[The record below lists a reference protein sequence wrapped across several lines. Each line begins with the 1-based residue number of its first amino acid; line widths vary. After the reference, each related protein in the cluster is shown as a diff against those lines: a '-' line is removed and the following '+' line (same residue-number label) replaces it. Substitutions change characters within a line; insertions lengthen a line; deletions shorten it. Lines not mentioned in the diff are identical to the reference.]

1 MTFHFLLF
9 FFLFL
14 FFFTSIISFFLSRFL
29 LSSHS
34 RDERMT
40 FHFLLF
46 FFLFLFFFFTLFL
59 FLLRVIFPVD
69 NVHVGFT
76 QVNAAA
82 SERRAQNHPG
92 NRTGNGVGGKVL
104 GQSAHQKRAADEDR
118 AQTERVQNA
127 LFLR

>member
-9 FFLFL
+9 VFF
-14 FFFTSIISFFLSRFL
+14 
-29 LSSHS
+29 
-34 RDERMT
+34 
-40 FHFLLF
+40 F
-46 FFLFLFFFFTLFL
+46 FFLFLFFFFLFLFL
-59 FLLRVIFPVD
+59 FLLLFTFPVD

-82 SERRAQNHPG
+82 SERRAENHPG
-92 NRTGNGVGGKVL
+92 DRTRNGVGGKVL